1 MAPFNVLTATATD
14 LQTLYQDGNLTTVE
28 AVELYMQH
36 ILNHN
41 HGFNALVEVT
51 PQEQVLA
58 LATQLDQERA
68 EGAVRGPLHG
78 IPIVVKDNIATH
90 PDLGLRTTGG
100 SYAFLDLKPKE
111 TAPFLR
117 RLLAAGCII
126 LGKANLSE
134 FANFKGSG
142 MPCGW
147 SPRGGQ
153 TQSPYVHGGW
163 DPTEKFGGHSGPGG
177 SSSGSATSV
186 ALGFAPVSIGTETWG
201 SLIMPA
207 SRANVF
213 TLKGTRGIVQMQGVM
228 PVNDILDIVGPLARG
243 ALDIA
248 NIFDVMLDPGYPFR
262 PADGYASKATGSWEG
277 LRLGAVRTADWR
289 IDEILADPDE
299 DWFAQQEHDIVAAYD
314 KLENLGVS
322 IKHPIPFA
330 KRGPLAN
337 VLGDVINHNFVR
349 CFDEFLSDMESSSV
363 RSVKQLVEWNRDHA
377 DLELPSVCPNQD
389 TLLGAL
395 ETDAWST
402 EATETRLKEGE
413 HHAAAEG
420 IDRYLKE
427 SDVDIILGPAD
438 CWLTD
443 FACAAGYPSA
453 MLPLSFWKKNGRAFG
468 IIAITSKNREDLL
481 IQLMSAWETVFPLK
495 FPLKL

>member
-1 MAPFNVLTATATD
+1 MAPFNVLTATASD
-14 LQTLYQDGNLTTVE
+14 LQTLYQGGNLTTVE
-28 AVELYMQH
+28 ATELYMQH

-41 HGFNALVEVT
+41 HRFNALIDVT

-68 EGAVRGPLHG
+68 EGVIRGPLHG
-78 IPIVVKDNIATH
+78 VPIVVKDNIATH

-111 TAPFLR
+111 TAPG
-117 RLLAAGCII
+117 A
-126 LGKANLSE
+126 
-134 FANFKGSG
+134 G

-147 SPRGGQ
+147 SARGGQ

-186 ALGFAPVSIGTETWG
+186 ALGFAPVSVGTETWG

-213 TLKGTRGIVQMQGVM
+213 TLKGTRGVVQMQGVM
-228 PVNDILDIVGPLARG
+228 PVNDILDIVGPLARR

-248 NIFDVMLDPGYPFR
+248 NVFDAMLDPGYPFQ
-262 PADGYASKATGSWEG
+262 PEGGYSAKVTGSWEG
-277 LRLGAVRTADWR
+277 LRLGAVQTADWR
-289 IDEILADPDE
+289 IDEILAEPDE
-299 DWFAQQEHDIVAAYD
+299 DWFDQQEHDIVAAYD
-314 KLENLGVS
+314 KLKGLGVN

-349 CFDEFLSDMESSSV
+349 CFDEFLSDVESGSV
-363 RSVKQLVEWNRDHA
+363 RNVKQLVKWNRDHA
-377 DLELPSVCPNQD
+377 DLEMPS
-389 TLLGAL
+389 
-395 ETDAWST
+395 EAWP
-402 EATETRLKEGE
+402 TETTQARLKEGE

-420 IDRYLKE
+420 IDRYLRE
-427 SDVDIILGPAD
+427 NDVDVILGPAD

-443 FACAAGYPSA
+443 FACVAGYPSA

>member
-1 MAPFNVLTATATD
+1 MAPLNVLTATATD

-28 AVELYMQH
+28 AAELYMQH

-41 HGFNALVEVT
+41 HRFNALVEVT
-51 PQEQVLA
+51 PQEHVLA

-68 EGAVRGPLHG
+68 EGVVRGPLHG
-78 IPIVVKDNIATH
+78 VPIVVKDNIATH

-100 SYAFLDLKPKE
+100 S
-111 TAPFLR
+111 
-117 RLLAAGCII
+117 
-126 LGKANLSE
+126 
-134 FANFKGSG
+134 GSG

-186 ALGFAPVSIGTETWG
+186 ALGFALVSIGTKTWG

-314 KLENLGVS
+314 KLKDLGVS

-377 DLELPSVCPNQD
+377 ELEMPSGKLFHPIAVVSNTNSGLKRVCPNQD

-402 EATETRLKEGE
+402 EATEVRLKEGE

-420 IDRYLKE
+420 IDRFLKE

-443 FACAAGYPSA
+443 FACVAA